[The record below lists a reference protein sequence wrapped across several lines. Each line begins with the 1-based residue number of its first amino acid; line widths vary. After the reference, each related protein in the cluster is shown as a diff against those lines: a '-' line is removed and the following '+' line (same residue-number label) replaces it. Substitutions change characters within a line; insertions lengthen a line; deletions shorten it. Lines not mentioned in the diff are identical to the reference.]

1 MNLACEQGHI
11 AMVLV
16 GAAIVAAI
24 QPFWQDHPLTA
35 RRFESRTMNS
45 VEIAQGQE
53 AGRFLLGS
61 TVILLTEWST
71 DWAFESGEPIQ
82 MGDALIH
89 SL

>member
-1 MNLACEQGHI
+1 
-11 AMVLV
+11 MVLV

-35 RRFESRTMNS
+35 RRFEVRTMNS
-45 VEIAQGQE
+45 VEVAQGQE

-61 TVILLTEWST
+61 TVILLSEWST

-82 MGDALIH
+82 MGDTLVH